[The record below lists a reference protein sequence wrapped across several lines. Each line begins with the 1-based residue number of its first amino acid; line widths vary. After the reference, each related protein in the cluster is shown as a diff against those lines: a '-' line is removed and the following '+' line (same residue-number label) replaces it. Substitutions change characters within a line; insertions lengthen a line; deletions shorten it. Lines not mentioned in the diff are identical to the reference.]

1 MKTKLIK
8 FVMVVLLIPLLIIPA
23 YPSEASGIPASAEKT
38 KKLKQEAAQ
47 MIVVTPSKKSKTTG
61 TMQRYEKKN
70 GEWKKVSPPMDVVLG
85 KKGTGKTKEGDART
99 PVGTFSLGTAFGWG
113 TKPTKTKYP
122 FKKATKYDYW
132 IDDAESKDYNKWVLY
147 KGNPH
152 KKWKSFERMNHPL
165 YKYGV
170 VIRYNEKPIVKGAG
184 SAIFLHVKT
193 NKTKYTLGC
202 VATSETS
209 LIKTLEWLDSKK
221 KPIIVIKS

>member
-1 MKTKLIK
+1 MKTKFIK
-8 FVMVVLLIPLLIIPA
+8 FFMVVLFIPLLIIPA
-23 YPSEASGIPASAEKT
+23 YPSEASGISTSSEKARE
-38 KKLKQEAAQ
+38 LKQEAAQ

-61 TMQRYEKKN
+61 TMQRYEKRN
-70 GEWKKVSPPMDVVLG
+70 GKWKKVSTPMKVVIG

-99 PVGTFSLGTAFGWG
+99 PVGTFRLGTSFGWG

-132 IDDAESKDYNKWVLY
+132 IDDAESKDYNKWVRY

-152 KKWKSFERMNHPL
+152 KKWKSFERLNHPL

-193 NKTKYTLGC
+193 SKTKYTLGC
-202 VATSETS
+202 VATSEKN
-209 LIKTLEWLDSKK
+209 LIKTLKWLDSKK
-221 KPIIVIKS
+221 KPIIVIKP